1 MEGRKQFE
9 DHKMFRGG
17 RSTRGR
23 GGHWNEEGQQRN
35 QRPNQGGWDES
46 GGDIKEED
54 LNNQQWRKRDNENVQ
69 RQDYYKGQQLHLR
82 HNLNQTREQ
91 EKHDRRQDG
100 FKAGTDGNR
109 EGGKTLLLKILL
121 QKLEKVRELKRAKL
135 ILGYAKGVGKLDTNL
150 KSASNH

>member
-1 MEGRKQFE
+1 
-9 DHKMFRGG
+9 
-17 RSTRGR
+17 
-23 GGHWNEEGQQRN
+23 
-35 QRPNQGGWDES
+35 
-46 GGDIKEED
+46 
-54 LNNQQWRKRDNENVQ
+54 
-69 RQDYYKGQQLHLR
+69 
-82 HNLNQTREQ
+82 LNQTREQ